1 MINREKCD
9 PLLGEQVFE
18 HMVDVGLET
27 PTTELVSVPR
37 EDKLARIEPA
47 MTEFVETLG
56 LDLDDDS
63 IQDTPRRLAKMYVD
77 ELTWGLNYNNFPKCT
92 RIENKMNYNGSF
104 VLERDVQCMSLCEH
118 HFVTIDGLANIAYIP
133 DQYVLGL
140 SKLNRIAQF
149 FSRRPQVQERLTEQI
164 AEAISFVAG
173 TQDVAVVM
181 RANHYCVKSRG
192 IMDANSD
199 TLTAAFRGV
208 FEDYDGALRKEFLS
222 CCKNG

>member
-47 MTEFVETLG
+47 LTEFVETLG

-92 RIENKMNYNGSF
+92 RIENKMNYKGSF

-118 HFVTIDGLANIAYIP
+118 HFVTIDGLASIAYIP

-164 AEAISFVAG
+164 ADSMMSIIKPKGVGVKIEAKHNCMV
-173 TQDVAVVM
+173 
-181 RANHYCVKSRG
+181 C
-192 IMDANSD
+192 
-199 TLTAAFRGV
+199 RGV
-208 FEDYDGALRKEFLS
+208 QKQNSSMITTALRGNFKEPHVKQEFQ
-222 CCKNG
+222 NGIK

>member
-1 MINREKCD
+1 MMVNREKCD
-9 PLLGEQVFE
+9 PRLGEEVFE
-18 HMVDVGLET
+18 HLVDMGLET
-27 PTTELVSVPR
+27 PTTELVSVSR
-37 EDKLARIEPA
+37 EDKLDRIIPA
-47 MTEFVETLG
+47 MTELVETLG

-92 RIENKMNYNGSF
+92 RIDNKMNYNGSF

-118 HFVTIDGLANIAYIP
+118 HFVTIDGLASIAYIP

-164 AEAISFVAG
+164 AETISFVAG
-173 TQDVAVVM
+173 TEDVAVVLK
-181 RANHYCVKSRG
+181 ANHYCVKSRG
-192 IMDANSD
+192 IQDVGSD
-199 TLTAAFRGV
+199 TLTAAFRGS
-208 FEDYDGALRKEFLS
+208 FADIDASIRKEFLS
-222 CCKNG
+222 CCK